1 MIKIVNKQL
10 TNDAIAALNSLIE
23 MDIKSGAA
31 FKLMRIIKEISSLVE
46 DKLSLEKKILEKW
59 IERDSSGNPVL
70 VYDEKGQLVDGA
82 VKIKDMKTF
91 GEEMDNLLGEE
102 TLINLEPVNFEDLG
116 LETVK
121 IKDLLKIDF
130 IFA

>member
-1 MIKIVNKQL
+1 
-10 TNDAIAALNSLIE
+10 
-23 MDIKSGAA
+23 MDIKPGAA

-91 GEEMDNLLGEE
+91 GEEMDNLLSEE

-130 IFA
+130 LFA

>member
-1 MIKIVNKQL
+1 MIKIVNSQL
-10 TNDAIAALNSLIE
+10 TNDAVASLNALIE
-23 MDIKSGAA
+23 MDIKAGAA

-46 DKLSLEKKILEKW
+46 DKLAMEKKILEKW
-59 IERDSSGNPVL
+59 VERDLTGNPVL
-70 VYDEKGQLVDGA
+70 VYDEKNQVVDGA
-82 VKIKDMKTF
+82 VKIKDMKEF
-91 GEEMDNLLGEE
+91 GNEMDSLLTSES
-102 TLINLEPVNFEDLG
+102 TINLEPVNFEDLG